1 MLKRPR
7 RLRSS
12 AAMRELVAEV
22 RLSPENLMLPL
33 FLREGLV
40 QPKPIE
46 GMYSVLQH
54 SPKTFL
60 EELDRAL
67 AVGIKSVM
75 VFAVPEKRD
84 ETGSEACNSE
94 GVLSRAIRSARAH
107 VGDKLVLVA
116 DLCLDEFTDH
126 GHCGVLDKRGEV
138 DNDET
143 LKHYQEMAI
152 VLADAG
158 ADLLGTS
165 GMMDGQVQAIR
176 EALDAAGFI
185 NVGILAYAAKY
196 ASSFYGPFRNAVE
209 SKLQTDRKTYQQDWR
224 NVVEALREIQLD
236 LEQGADIVMVKP
248 AMSYLDVVR
257 AAAEISDVPVAAYQ
271 VSGEYSMIEAAA
283 SLGHLDRKH
292 AILETLHS
300 IRRAGATIICSYF
313 AIEAATWLGEKK

>member
-12 AAMRELVAEV
+12 SAMRELVAEV

-33 FLREGLV
+33 FVREGLAS
-40 QPKPIE
+40 PKPIE

-54 SPKTFL
+54 SPASFL
-60 EELDRAL
+60 SELDRAL
-67 AVGIKSVM
+67 DVGIKSVM
-75 VFAVPEKRD
+75 IFAVPEHRD
-84 ETGSEACNSE
+84 STGSEACNLD
-94 GVLSRAIRSARAH
+94 GVLARAISSAREH

-126 GHCGVLDKRGEV
+126 GHCGVLD
-138 DNDET
+138 DNGTVNNDRT
-143 LKHYQEMAI
+143 LEHYREMAL
-152 VLADAG
+152 VLAQAG

-165 GMMDGQVQAIR
+165 GMMDGQVGAIR
-176 EALDAAGFI
+176 ESLDKAGFE

-209 SKLQTDRKTYQQDWR
+209 SQLQTDRKTYQQDWR
-224 NVVEALREIQLD
+224 NSREAVREIKLD
-236 LEQGADIVMVKP
+236 LAEGADIIMVKP
-248 AMSYLDVVR
+248 AMSYLDLVR
-257 AAAEISDVPVAAYQ
+257 EAAAISDVPVAAYQ

-283 SLGHLDRKH
+283 SLGHIAREQ

-313 AIEAATWLGEKK
+313 AIEAASWLGEKK